1 MKYNFYK
8 HNLHN
13 DKIIFQDIK
22 KIEETFPVPLYI
34 YNGRDAWENAAEIQ
48 RCLGSS
54 VRLCYA
60 VKANYFLAE
69 SLIDIAAGFEICSR
83 GELEYCLETHVP
95 AGKISYSGVWKSE
108 EDVRRALKVGVRRF
122 VSDSSRQLA
131 MLQKLAGTK
140 VKVLLRLSSGNQFGM
155 NVPEIEKILSD
166 RSQYPSLEISG
177 IHYYAGTQ
185 RQFRYQL
192 ERDFRLLADALDY
205 FENKGVSMK
214 ELQIG
219 GGLGFPLFE
228 TDKIEEYEN
237 AADYLF
243 GFIRSLSEHYQVTY
257 ECGRVIAANAG
268 RYVTKVFEK
277 KQREGREILFVQGG
291 SHHIRY
297 YGNVVGQRAP
307 FIGGITKEKRQG
319 ECEYMVCGSLCS
331 SADILSME
339 FKHRPIEIGDYL
351 LFYNAG
357 AYNLQEASNL
367 FLGMEMPGILRY
379 NKNNNQPKML
389 DLGWSYHE
397 R

>member
-8 HNLHN
+8 YSLHN
-13 DKIIFQDIK
+13 ENITYRDIK
-22 KIEETFPVPLYI
+22 KMEEAYHVPFYI
-34 YNGRDAWENAAEIQ
+34 YSGRDACENAAEVQ

-69 SLIDIAAGFEICSR
+69 SLIDVAAGFEICSR
-83 GELEYCLETHVP
+83 GELDYCLENHVP
-95 AGKISYSGVWKSE
+95 AEKISYSGVWKSE

-122 VSDSSRQLA
+122 VLDSPRQLA
-131 MLQKLAGTK
+131 MLQEFADKK

-155 NVPEIEKILSD
+155 DAHEIVKVLSD
-166 RSQYPSLEISG
+166 ESLSSDLEISG

-185 RQFRYQL
+185 RQFTYQL
-192 ERDFRLLADALDY
+192 EQDFRLLTESLEQ
-205 FENKGVSMK
+205 FENQGISIK

-219 GGLGFPLFE
+219 GGLGVPLFE
-228 TDKIEEYEN
+228 SDDIEECEK

-243 GFIRSLSEHYQVTY
+243 SFIRNLAEYYQVTY
-257 ECGRVIAANAG
+257 ECGRLIAANAG
-268 RYVTKVFEK
+268 RYVAKVFEK
-277 KQREGREILFVQGG
+277 KQRAGREILFVQGG

-297 YGNVVGQRAP
+297 HGNVVGQRTL
-307 FIGGITKEKRQG
+307 FIDGVAKVKRQG
-319 ECEYMVCGSLCS
+319 EREYMLCGSLCS
-331 SADILSME
+331 SADILSMK
-339 FKHRPIEIGDYL
+339 FKHCPMEIGDYV

-357 AYNLQEASNL
+357 AYALQEASNI
-367 FLGMEMPGILRY
+367 FLGMAMPGILIY
-379 NKNNNQPKML
+379 NKDNSAPKML